1 MICPPSTNV
10 ILDYIQAKEGSTCLQ
25 GSLTNEIPTI
35 YGSAQWKALS
45 LQCHSVEDFSLKAET
60 VNCNTPSLSPVH

>member
-25 GSLTNEIPTI
+25 GSLTNEIHLFMVLRSGKPFLYNAI
-35 YGSAQWKALS
+35 L
-45 LQCHSVEDFSLKAET
+45 
-60 VNCNTPSLSPVH
+60 